1 MAYKKT
7 LQIFARFSGFS
18 FIFFF
23 SLFTRLHA
31 TSNKASVNAPNSF
44 QKTSTVDPIWFGTH
58 YEYPF
63 GGMSTRPE
71 WMPKGEADW
80 RRDLAKIADTGFNSI
95 RIRIGM
101 DSNMDDVGKLLDI
114 AHKNGLTVI
123 FGTATFYVNDEF
135 VEKYPDS
142 KIIGGDGSVL
152 PIDKYDVRWQRA
164 CIDHPFYRQDR
175 NRILEEC
182 VSRFKNHPAV
192 IVWDVHNEPWIAPIE
207 NACFCDNTLGKYR
220 VALEREFK
228 DIQTFNNIFGHTFK
242 NFDSVRPPAKRT
254 EAEEEFYI
262 HWREFIAS
270 DVNEFLLEGR
280 DIFRRHVPDALI
292 THNVTFSNSLQS
304 RGQDWWL
311 FKEGDY
317 NLLTMSRYLGTN
329 EKTVGVSMGFEVLK
343 AMNPGKP
350 AWVTEFQGGQ
360 FPAPGPNILYSGKQI
375 EIEVNNLLSHGMKGI
390 YFYRWDPLLNGAE
403 PMVNG
408 MIEPDSYDTD
418 RRLGMKRT
426 IDALKPNLPFIA
438 KAQPLSPSVGIY
450 FTRNQVMRSR
460 EDDAGDF
467 VGSGLTLVKATRGA
481 YQLLSDSGYEAACI
495 VHGTKDL
502 SKYKVVVFPHVADLS
517 DKEVADIEAY
527 VANGGSA
534 IIDLPPQDPATA
546 ARFAKAFG
554 IKVTASRKLRYL
566 LYSGWSLRGTG
577 KGLNLADNAFAGYC
591 YNGRL
596 LLEETDAVLKYD
608 DNGIPAAVT
617 PAKYQGRLL
626 ITGCQLFYTYHVTLH
641 PRTRQVVQSF
651 LGTKIEPDFVL
662 NGADEEFRPY
672 LESRALVDQE
682 SGEGLLFVMNRSPDK
697 SYSLMVGVK
706 GYEPAEVHVSSY
718 DVTRVKLVK
727 KLR

>member
-1 MAYKKT
+1 MTMRKLRFFSK
-7 LQIFARFSGFS
+7 FSGLAC
-18 FIFFF
+18 II
-23 SLFTRLHA
+23 LCALLTRMQA
-31 TSNKASVNAPNSF
+31 GSEKEPASASGGL
-44 QKTSTVDPIWFGTH
+44 QEASTISPIRLGTH

-63 GGMSTRPE
+63 GGMAKRSE

-80 RRDLAKIADTGFNSI
+80 RRDLAMIVDTGINSI

-114 AHKNGLTVI
+114 AHANGLTVI

-142 KIIGGDGSVL
+142 KIIAGDGSIL

-192 IVWDVHNEPWIAPIE
+192 IVWDVHNEPWISSME
-207 NACFCDNTLGKYR
+207 NACFCDNTLAKYR
-220 VALEREFK
+220 AALRKEFK
-228 DIQTFNNIFGHTFK
+228 NIQTFNNAFGQTFK
-242 NFDSVRPPAKRT
+242 DFDSVRPPAKRSDL
-254 EAEEEFYI
+254 EEEFYI
-262 HWREFIAS
+262 HWREFIAA

-292 THNVTFSNSLQS
+292 THNVTFPYSLPS

-311 FKEGDY
+311 FKEGNY

-329 EKTVGVSMGFEVLK
+329 EKTVGSSMDFEVLK

-360 FPAPGPNILYSGKQI
+360 FPAPGPNILYSGKEI

-418 RRLGMKRT
+418 RRLGLKRA
-426 IDALKPNLPFIA
+426 INALKPDLPFIA
-438 KAQPLSPSVGIY
+438 KAQSLSPSVGIY
-450 FTRNQVMRSR
+450 FTRNQVMRSKP
-460 EDDAGDF
+460 DDAGDF
-467 VGSGLTLVKATRGA
+467 VGPGLTMLKATRGA

-495 VHGTKDL
+495 VLGTEDL
-502 SKYKVVVFPHVADLS
+502 AKYKAVVFPHVADLS

-534 IIDLPPQDPATA
+534 VIDLPPQDPAAA

-577 KGLNLADNAFAGYC
+577 KGLNLAEDAFAGYS

-596 LLEETDAVLKYD
+596 LLEEANAVLKYD
-608 DNGIPAAVT
+608 DNGIPAAIM

-641 PRTRQVVQSF
+641 PRTRQIVKSF
-651 LGTKIEPDFVL
+651 LGNIVDPDFIL

-672 LESRALVDQE
+672 LESRALVDQK
-682 SGEGLLFVMNRSPDK
+682 SGEGLLFIMNRSPDK
-697 SYSLMVGVK
+697 TYRLNVSVK
-706 GYEPAEVHVSSY
+706 GYKTVEVQAQSY
-718 DVTRVKLVK
+718 NVTKVRLQK
-727 KLR
+727 KL

>member
-1 MAYKKT
+1 MIIQKT
-7 LQIFARFSGFS
+7 LRLFARFSGLSCIVFC
-18 FIFFF
+18 

-31 TSNKASVNAPNSF
+31 TSNKAPVNAPNSF
-44 QKTSTVDPIWFGTH
+44 QKASTVDPIWFGTH

-63 GGMSTRPE
+63 GGMSTRSE

-80 RRDLAKIADTGFNSI
+80 RRDIAMIADTGFNSI

-101 DSNMDDVGKLLDI
+101 DSSMDDVGKLLDI
-114 AHKNGLTVI
+114 AHEYGLTVI

-142 KIIGGDGSVL
+142 KIVGGDGSVI
-152 PIDKYDVRWQRA
+152 PIDKYDLRWQRA

-192 IVWDVHNEPWIAPIE
+192 IVWDVHNEPWIAPID
-207 NACFCDNTLGKYR
+207 NACFCDSTLAKYR
-220 VALEREFK
+220 AALKKEFK
-228 DIQTFNNIFGHTFK
+228 DIQTLNRTFGQTFK
-242 NFDSVRPPAKRT
+242 KFDSVRPPAMRT

-270 DVNEFLLEGR
+270 DLNEFLLEGR
-280 DIFRRHVPDALI
+280 EIFRRHVPDALI
-292 THNVTFSNSLQS
+292 THNVTYFQNLPS

-311 FKEGDY
+311 FKEGNY
-317 NLLTMSRYLGTN
+317 NLLTMTSYLGTT
-329 EKTVGVSMGFEVLK
+329 EKTVGVSMGYEVLK

-350 AWVTEFQGGQ
+350 AWVTEFQGGP
-360 FPAPGPNILYSGKQI
+360 FPAPGPNILYSGKEI

-390 YFYRWDPLLNGAE
+390 YFYRWDPLLNGSE

-418 RRLGMKRT
+418 RRLGLKRT
-426 IDALKPNLPFIA
+426 IDALKPDLPFIA
-438 KAQPLSPSVGIY
+438 KAQSLPPSVGIY
-450 FTRNQVMRSR
+450 FTRNQVMRAKP
-460 EDDAGDF
+460 DDAGDF
-467 VGSGLTLVKATRGA
+467 VGAGLTLLKATRGA
-481 YQLLSDSGYEAACI
+481 YQMLSDIGYEAACI
-495 VHGTKDL
+495 VLGTEDL
-502 SKYKVVVFPHVADLS
+502 AKYKAVVFPHVADLS

-534 IIDLPPQDPATA
+534 IIDLPPENPAAA
-546 ARFAKAFG
+546 ARLAKAFG
-554 IKVTASRKLRYL
+554 IKVTASRKLRGL
-566 LYSGWSLRGTG
+566 LYTGWSRRGTG
-577 KGLNLADNAFAGYC
+577 KGLNLAENAFAGYS

-596 LLEETDAVLKYD
+596 LLEETNAVLKYD
-608 DNGIPAAVT
+608 DNGIPAAIM

-641 PRTRQVVQSF
+641 HRSRQVVKSF
-651 LGTKIEPDFVL
+651 LGDKVEPDFVL

-672 LESRALVDQE
+672 LESRALVDKK
-682 SGEGLLFVMNRSPDK
+682 SGDGLLFVMNRSRDK
-697 SYSLMVGVK
+697 SYSLKVSVK
-706 GYEPAEVHVSSY
+706 GYEPVEVQARSFDVS
-718 DVTRVKLVK
+718 RVKLFK
-727 KLR
+727 KP